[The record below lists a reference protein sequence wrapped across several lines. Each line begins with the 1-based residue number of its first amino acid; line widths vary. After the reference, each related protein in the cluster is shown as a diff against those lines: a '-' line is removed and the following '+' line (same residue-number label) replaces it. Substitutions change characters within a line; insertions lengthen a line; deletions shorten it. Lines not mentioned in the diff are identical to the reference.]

1 MQEIKLKTGKSV
13 RIDNQKGFT
22 LIEILSVMVIMSVIA
37 SVGVKKFDIL
47 SDTASITALQSG
59 IRELRTRE
67 CVAWSKIKLS
77 LTGYTNDAE
86 VNDAVDKNIGQEYSW
101 NPGPDISG
109 GRLHFKSLSINL
121 DRVASTITSPGSW
134 K

>member
-1 MQEIKLKTGKSV
+1 MFKPKLLQN
-13 RIDNQKGFT
+13 DMGFT
-22 LIEILSVMVIMSVIA
+22 LIEILSVMVIMGVIA
-37 SVGVKKFDIL
+37 SVGVKKLDIL
-47 SDTASITALQSG
+47 SDTATINALQSG

-67 CVAWSKIKLS
+67 TVAWTKIKLS
-77 LTGYTNDAE
+77 NTGYTNDAE
-86 VNDAVDKNIGQEYSW
+86 VNDAVDKNIGQGYSW

-121 DRVASTITSPGSW
+121 DRVASTKNSPGTW

>member
-1 MQEIKLKTGKSV
+1 MFKPKLLQNNT
-13 RIDNQKGFT
+13 GFT
-22 LIEILSVMVIMSVIA
+22 LIEILSVMMIMGVIA

-47 SDTASITALQSG
+47 SETATINALQSG

-67 CVAWSKIKLS
+67 TVAWTKIKLS
-77 LTGYTNDAE
+77 ITGYTNDAK
-86 VNDAVDKNIGQEYSW
+86 VNDKVDKNIGQGYSW

-109 GRLHFKSLSINL
+109 GRLHFKSLSIHL
-121 DRVASTITSPGSW
+121 DRVRSTINSPGSW

>member
-1 MQEIKLKTGKSV
+1 MFKPKLLQNNT
-13 RIDNQKGFT
+13 GFT
-22 LIEILSVMVIMSVIA
+22 LIEILSVMVIMGVIA

-47 SDTASITALQSG
+47 SETATINALQSG

-67 CVAWSKIKLS
+67 TVAWTKIKLS
-77 LTGYTNDAE
+77 ITGYTTDEE
-86 VNDAVDKNIGQEYSW
+86 VNAEVDKNIGQGYSW
-101 NPGPDISG
+101 NPGYDIRG

-121 DRVASTITSPGSW
+121 DRVASTINSPGSW

>member
-1 MQEIKLKTGKSV
+1 MFRPKLLQ
-13 RIDNQKGFT
+13 NNMGFT
-22 LIEILSVMVIMSVIA
+22 LIEILSVMVIMGVIA

-47 SDTASITALQSG
+47 SDTATINALQWG

-67 CVAWSKIKLS
+67 TVAWTKIKLS
-77 LTGYTNDAE
+77 STGYTNDAE
-86 VNDAVDKNIGQEYSW
+86 VNDAVDKNIGQGYSW

-109 GRLHFKSLSINL
+109 GCLHFNSLSIDL
-121 DRVASTITSPGSW
+121 DRVASTLNSPGTW

>member
-1 MQEIKLKTGKSV
+1 MFKPKLLQNNT
-13 RIDNQKGFT
+13 GFT
-22 LIEILSVMVIMSVIA
+22 LIEILSVMVIMGVIA

-47 SDTASITALQSG
+47 SETATINALQSG

-67 CVAWSKIKLS
+67 TVAWTKIKLS
-77 LTGYTNDAE
+77 ITGYTNDAK
-86 VNDAVDKNIGQEYSW
+86 VNDEVDKNIGQGYSW

-109 GRLHFKSLSINL
+109 GRLHFRSLSINL
-121 DRVASTITSPGSW
+121 DRVASTINSPGSW